1 MGKTVVHIADFTTPH
16 AGGFISSL
24 KVLAAEAKAKGYQVV
39 MVFPA
44 AAEKTA
50 WALQLQQSGFVL
62 RFLPSNLTLF
72 ALIRRIK
79 SVVCEEK
86 ADLLHTHF
94 SNYNFPAA
102 IVSLLSLF
110 TNRKI
115 YVVWHFHS
123 DWRTRL
129 TLLRRMKD
137 FILYR
142 LLGRVTFG
150 IAVSE
155 SIRAEIGGRGM
166 PLHRIKYVPNGFDAE
181 RLGDCDKD
189 RDTLRGELGIPQQT
203 RVFLAFGWEPITKG
217 VDLLLAAFAQI
228 GNGEKCYKVGLLLIG
243 KEPMLQYVNEW
254 TRGGKPSW
262 LYLADPRERVA
273 ELYAVSD
280 VFISASRSE
289 GFSYSVVEAMASRLP
304 VISSDIPGVAWAKG
318 VQGVISFSPCDVPD
332 LVRGITEVI
341 SWSDAQWNS
350 NVNANRSFV
359 IEKYSLQTW
368 ARNILEVYDTILN
381 TDMIQDGKIR

>member
-1 MGKTVVHIADFTTPH
+1 MGKAVVHIADFTTPH

-24 KVLAAEAKAKGYQVV
+24 KVLASEAKAKGYQVV

-50 WALQLQQSGFVL
+50 WALQLQQNGFAL
-62 RFLPSNLTLF
+62 RFLPSQLTLF
-72 ALIRRIK
+72 SLVWHIR
-79 SVVCEEK
+79 SVVYEENSE
-86 ADLLHTHF
+86 LLHTHF

-102 IVSLLSLF
+102 IVSVLSLF
-110 TNRKI
+110 TNRKA

-129 TLLRRMKD
+129 TLKRRVKD

-155 SIRAEIGGRGM
+155 SIREEISGRGM
-166 PLHRIKYVPNGFDAE
+166 PLQRIKYVPNGFDAE
-181 RLGDCDKD
+181 RLAGCDKD
-189 RDTLRGELGIPQQT
+189 KDTLRGELGIPQQT
-203 RVFLAFGWEPITKG
+203 RVFLAFGWEPVTKG
-217 VDLLLAAFAQI
+217 VDLLLAAFAQLC
-228 GNGEKCYKVGLLLIG
+228 NGEKCDKVGLLLIG

-254 TRGGKPSW
+254 SRGDKPSW
-262 LYLADPRERVA
+262 LYLAEPRERVA
-273 ELYAVSD
+273 ELYTVSD

-289 GFSYSVVEAMASRLP
+289 GFPYSVVEAMASRLP

-318 VQGVISFSPCDVPD
+318 VHGVVFFPSCDVTD
-332 LVRGITEVI
+332 LATRISEVT
-341 SWSDAQWNS
+341 SWNS
-350 NVNANRSFV
+350 EEWNCNVNANYSFV
-359 IEKYSLQTW
+359 TEKYSLQTW
-368 ARNILEVYDTILN
+368 AKNVLEVYDAIMN
-381 TDMIQDGKIR
+381 THMIQGGRAI

>member
-1 MGKTVVHIADFTTPH
+1 VGKTVVHIADFATPH

-24 KVLAAEAKAKGYQVV
+24 KMLAAEAKAKGYQVV

-50 WALQLQQSGFVL
+50 WALQLQQSGFAL
-62 RFLPSNLTLF
+62 RFLPSNLSLF
-72 ALIRRIK
+72 ALVRCIR
-79 SVVCEEK
+79 SVVYEEN
-86 ADLLHTHF
+86 AELLHTHF

-129 TLLRRMKD
+129 TLKRRMKD

-142 LLGRVTFG
+142 LLGRMTFG

-166 PLHRIKYVPNGFDAE
+166 PLQRIKYVPNGFDAE
-181 RLGDCDKD
+181 RLVGCEKDKA
-189 RDTLRGELGIPQQT
+189 TLRYELGITPQT
-203 RVFLAFGWEPITKG
+203 RVFLVFGWEPITKG
-217 VDLLLAAFAQI
+217 VDLLLAAFAQLC
-228 GNGEKCYKVGLLLIG
+228 NGEKCDKVGLLLIG

-254 TRGGKPSW
+254 SCGDKPSW
-262 LYLADPRERVA
+262 LYLAEPRERVA

-280 VFISASRSE
+280 IFISASRSE
-289 GFSYSVVEAMASRLP
+289 GFPYSVVEAMASRLP

-318 VQGVISFSPCDVPD
+318 VQGVVFFSSCDATD
-332 LVRGITEVI
+332 LATRITEVI
-341 SWSDAQWNS
+341 SWNDVQWNC
-350 NVNANRSFV
+350 NVDANCRFV
-359 IEKYSLQTW
+359 TEKYSLQTW
-368 ARNILEVYDTILN
+368 AKNVLAVYDTIMN
-381 TDMIQDGKIR
+381 THTVQGGRII

>member
-1 MGKTVVHIADFTTPH
+1 MGKTVVHIADFATPH

-24 KVLAAEAKAKGYQVV
+24 KVLATEAKAKGYQVV

-50 WALQLQQSGFVL
+50 WALQLQQNGFAL
-62 RFLPSNLTLF
+62 RFLPSNLSLF
-72 ALIRRIK
+72 ALVRHIR

-86 ADLLHTHF
+86 AELLHTHF

-129 TLLRRMKD
+129 TLKRRMKD

-166 PLHRIKYVPNGFDAE
+166 PLQRIKYVPNGFDAA
-181 RLGDCDKD
+181 RLAGCNKDKAA
-189 RDTLRGELGIPQQT
+189 LRGELGIPPQT
-203 RVFLAFGWEPITKG
+203 RAFLAFGWEPVTKG
-217 VDLLLAAFAQI
+217 VDLLLAAFAQLC
-228 GNGEKCYKVGLLLIG
+228 NGEKCNKIGLLLIG
-243 KEPMLQYVNEW
+243 KEPMMQYVKEW
-254 TRGGKPSW
+254 SRGDKPPW
-262 LYLADPRERVA
+262 LYLAEPREQVA
-273 ELYAVSD
+273 ELYTVSD

-289 GFSYSVVEAMASRLP
+289 GFPYSVVEAMASRLP

-318 VQGVISFSPCDVPD
+318 VQGVVFFSSCDATD

-341 SWSDAQWNS
+341 SWSDAQWKG

-359 IEKYSLQTW
+359 TEKYSLQTW
-368 ARNILEVYDTILN
+368 AKNVLEVYDAIMN
-381 TDMIQDGKIR
+381 NHMIQGGRTL